1 MNWCGGA
8 ASSVN
13 YRHLGG
19 SLSRTEP
26 ILDAHPSVQAGDED
40 DLRRRSRVLDGI
52 VVAEGDSKVGGDI
65 GQVPTAPAVTFRPC
79 PAGNPGAV
87 QPPHPQWPETIA
99 THRPVKGG
107 PVKASVADGGRSL
120 QQAAEFCIQPGE
132 GWAAPD
138 VLRSDAVEPEVEGP
152 GEFLGIH
159 GEGPASCHTAIPDL
173 YDPYLADA
181 VGTFVGGVDV
191 DRVESQVSPHGFP
204 DC

>member
-1 MNWCGGA
+1 MNWWVVRSA
-8 ASSVN
+8 ASTTATPAVP
-13 YRHLGG
+13 RPQ
-19 SLSRTEP
+19 TQP
-26 ILDAHPSVQAGDED
+26 VFDAQPGVKTGHED
-40 DLRRRSRVLDGI
+40 DLRRRSRVFNGI
-52 VVAEGDSKVGGDI
+52 VVAEGYPQVRGDI
-65 GQVPTAPAVTFRPC
+65 GQVPTAPTIPLGPG
-79 PAGNPGAV
+79 PAGNLRAV
-87 QPPHPQWPETIA
+87 QPPHPQWPETIP
-99 THRPVKGG
+99 THRAVKGG
-107 PVKASVADGGRSL
+107 PVKAGVADEGRSL

-152 GEFLGIH
+152 GGFLGIH

-181 VGTFVGGVDV
+181 VGTFVGGFDV